1 MRTIDTHAHI
11 VPQDCLDLL
20 PEPLSASI
28 LVGDMT
34 DVDVR
39 LKEMDESGI
48 QVQVLSGFLA
58 LLSREAAVARQFNDS
73 LARVVASHP
82 DRFAGLALAPMAEP
96 EKVPEELDRAVKELG
111 MVGVGI
117 ASNINGTNLDA
128 KELGP
133 FYAKVQELD
142 IPIFIHPANVLGPD
156 RLSDWYLSNFI
167 GNVTDTAVAA
177 ASIIFGGVFQEYPKL
192 KIYLAHGGGSCPYI
206 RGRWDHGWKAHDT
219 GSTISKAPSD
229 YMRLFYFDAL
239 THSAQTLE
247 FLVDSFGH
255 EKIMLGSDYPFDM
268 GDIDQVS
275 HINEANFL
283 TDAQKE
289 DVMGLTAAKLFKI

>member
-11 VPQDCLDLL
+11 VPQDCLELL
-20 PEPLSASI
+20 PEQLNAST

-39 LKEMDESGI
+39 LKEMDEAGVE
-48 QVQVLSGFLA
+48 VQALSGFLA
-58 LLSREAAVARQFNDS
+58 LLNKDVATARQFNDS
-73 LARVVASHP
+73 LARVVAAHP
-82 DRFAGLALAPMAEP
+82 DRFVGLALAPMAEP
-96 EKVPEELDRAVKELG
+96 EKAPVELDRAVNELG

-142 IPIFIHPANVLGPD
+142 IPIFIHPANVLGAD
-156 RLSDWYLSNFI
+156 RLADWYLSNFI

-177 ASIIFGGVFQEYPKL
+177 ASIIFGGVFQEFPRL

-206 RGRWDHGWKAHDT
+206 RGRWDHGWQVHET
-219 GSTISKAPSD
+219 GSKITKPPSE

-239 THSAQTLE
+239 THSAQTLQ
-247 FLVDSFGH
+247 FLVESFGH
-255 EKIMLGSDYPFDM
+255 DKVMIGSDYPFDM
-268 GDIDQVS
+268 GDIDQVG
-275 HINEANFL
+275 HINEVDFL

-289 DVMGLTAAKLFKI
+289 DVLGLTAAKLFKI